1 MTCPAEVAM
10 LAPEEEDDLPKRNS
24 FTIYRGDKDGWFPV
38 VSDGHKKLFV
48 SYAVAL
54 DNYTRLK
61 GKRPEYGWAIK
72 DNKTGKFSEPE
83 V

>member
-1 MTCPAEVAM
+1 MIA
-10 LAPEEEDDLPKRNS
+10 LDDDDLPKRNS

-54 DNYTRLK
+54 DNYIRLK